1 MWRPFVWLEIGGK
14 EEKTCSWL
22 GILHKVSKIYLFQA
36 IIHFTIFNAI
46 ISEFGACLAQS
57 NKAQEQPY
65 PKVIVERLVGSHL
78 DKISR
83 TKLRHENAA
92 WLLSAVQNGGNDVR
106 ILGFFGDEFQK
117 ENLHFRGWNFGE
129 WLNLVQ
135 GFYWRW
141 QKIYVFWSD
150 LLL

>member
-1 MWRPFVWLEIGGK
+1 
-14 EEKTCSWL
+14 
-22 GILHKVSKIYLFQA
+22 
-36 IIHFTIFNAI
+36 
-46 ISEFGACLAQS
+46 LAQS

-117 ENLHFRGWNFGE
+117 ENLHFRG
-129 WLNLVQ
+129 
-135 GFYWRW
+135 
-141 QKIYVFWSD
+141 
-150 LLL
+150 